1 MLMQIQN
8 NPALKDGLEQ
18 LLNMTK
24 IRAVDLA
31 FADFVYSEES
41 ALDTWDTSARECLTM
56 LAAFVGAQ
64 SGEQHSCIDLEKL
77 GQPFLV

>member
-8 NPALKDGLEQ
+8 NPVLKDGLEQ
-18 LLNMTK
+18 LLNMAK

-41 ALDTWDTSARECLTM
+41 AL
-56 LAAFVGAQ
+56 
-64 SGEQHSCIDLEKL
+64 
-77 GQPFLV
+77 